1 MRDRIVAAVESL
13 SWRSCYLVTGLRIS
27 WCGLAHWAG
36 RRRVVWVLDRGFCVV
51 YVLLRW
57 RKPEDNH
64 CCRSF
69 ERWY

>member
-36 RRRVVWVLDRGFCVV
+36 RRRLCRVLDRLF
-51 YVLLRW
+51 
-57 RKPEDNH
+57 H
-64 CCRSF
+64 CREVDHTRRSF

>member
-36 RRRVVWVLDRGFCVV
+36 RRRVVWVLDRLFH
-51 YVLLRW
+51 R
-57 RKPEDNH
+57 RETNH
-64 CCRSF
+64 CSRSF